1 MFYTFIMSKVLI
13 VEDNE
18 LNLKLFHDLL
28 MIKKY
33 KVLMSK
39 DGLNI
44 LDIAIKERPDLIL
57 MDIQL
62 NEVSGIDL
70 IKGLK
75 KNITTKQIPII
86 AITAFAM
93 KNDEEKIS
101 KSGCDMYI
109 SKPVSID
116 SFFKAINKFVAPPP
130 IER

>member
-1 MFYTFIMSKVLI
+1 MGKVLI

-28 MIKKY
+28 MIQQY
-33 KVLMSK
+33 DVVISK

-44 LDIAIKERPDLIL
+44 MDITTKEKPDLIL

-70 IKGLK
+70 IKLLK
-75 KNITTKQIPII
+75 QNSITKHIPII

-93 KNDEEKIS
+93 KSDEAKIS

-116 SFFKAINKFVAPPP
+116 NFFSAINKFIKPPQ
-130 IER
+130 

>member
-1 MFYTFIMSKVLI
+1 MGKVLI

-28 MIKKY
+28 MIQKY
-33 KVLMSK
+33 DVVISK

-44 LDIAIKERPDLIL
+44 MDITIKEKPDLIL

-70 IKGLK
+70 IKILK
-75 KNITTKQIPII
+75 KNNTTKHIPII

-93 KNDEEKIS
+93 KSDEAKIS

-116 SFFKAINKFVAPPP
+116 NFFSAVNKFVNPPQ
-130 IER
+130 

>member
-1 MFYTFIMSKVLI
+1 MGKVLI

-28 MIKKY
+28 MIQQY
-33 KVLMSK
+33 DVVISK

-44 LDIAIKERPDLIL
+44 MDITTKEKPDLIL

-70 IKGLK
+70 IKLLK
-75 KNITTKQIPII
+75 QNSITKHIPII

-93 KNDEEKIS
+93 KSDEAKIS
-101 KSGCDMYI
+101 KSECDMYI

-116 SFFKAINKFVAPPP
+116 NFFSAINKFIKPPQ
-130 IER
+130 

>member
-1 MFYTFIMSKVLI
+1 MGKVLI

-28 MIKKY
+28 MIQKY
-33 KVLMSK
+33 DVVISK

-44 LDIAIKERPDLIL
+44 MDITIREKPDLIL

-75 KNITTKQIPII
+75 KNNTDNGVRSLTIYSNSPL
-86 AITAFAM
+86 
-93 KNDEEKIS
+93 ES
-101 KSGCDMYI
+101 L
-109 SKPVSID
+109 P
-116 SFFKAINKFVAPPP
+116 
-130 IER
+130 RRL